1 MSSSIPNQTHT
12 NKNLPARPQQLPAD
26 PPRNPNNPF
35 RKPVPGRINSPYGS
49 TASDSNPTQT
59 QNVSS
64 LNTTTNPP
72 ARQQRLSAASA
83 SRVASLFDEPVP
95 ARSIRTKTSSPNIRP
110 KQPVSQAQASSTLV
124 PDNDEPN
131 TKTVPGGSTKQ
142 LVTERQTASIPPAT
156 VTGGRESSGFWEPP
170 RTSSNM
176 TASNSA
182 ATAASRTKALTRR
195 NSPPPTRSHK
205 PTASKF
211 SSVAEPDTSDISSVS
226 SASLD
231 SLDKGLIKKLALKR
245 ARKQLL
251 RSLSGRRDSNSSS
264 SSSGVDPDIV
274 LFALRR
280 DAKNK
285 AKQAKRNA
293 EKLEDRRRGQRRT
306 GLLSGQDGAK
316 GKPQPKAENTEL
328 SRPKSSSNTTQTPT
342 ASESGTMK
350 GSFSDFLK
358 WKKQEA
364 AKESLRGV
372 LGMGSMPALRPV
384 TFAEFCKEKQASD
397 GDSDDSPRPKSSSS
411 PASVRAGGTTITA
424 SSKEPAPVSAK
435 KGPKL
440 LVPPL
445 KPATTAEEKGAS
457 LSKDTSKVG
466 AMRPPTTFR
475 EALEA
480 RRKVREQ
487 ERAREREEAEER
499 AQADEATSQPEPGGL
514 LGALRRAR
522 LEREEAEKAR
532 TAGAGGIAGEARKSS
547 TPALT
552 EKKGPKLTV
561 PVLAGHATS
570 SPKPA
575 TSTPTPAPKTNSAPG
590 PRSSRAVAKWP
601 ESTYKHVHVRG
612 PDAPGAVSLAEVD
625 QQRRAVAR
633 WRRDGTNAMVWQGV
647 LAQWWSKHGTWTA
660 RETQI
665 IDAIRRTV
673 EVM

>member
-1 MSSSIPNQTHT
+1 M
-12 NKNLPARPQQLPAD
+12 
-26 PPRNPNNPF
+26 
-35 RKPVPGRINSPYGS
+35 
-49 TASDSNPTQT
+49 
-59 QNVSS
+59 
-64 LNTTTNPP
+64 
-72 ARQQRLSAASA
+72 
-83 SRVASLFDEPVP
+83 ASLLDESVP

-110 KQPVSQAQASSTLV
+110 KQPVSQAQASSTPV
-124 PDNDEPN
+124 PDSDEPN
-131 TKTVPGGSTKQ
+131 TKSVWGGSTKQ
-142 LVTERQTASIPPAT
+142 LVTERPKASIPPAT
-156 VTGGRESSGFWEPP
+156 VTGGRESSRFWEPNPPP
-170 RTSSNM
+170 RTFSNI

-182 ATAASRTKALTRR
+182 ATAASRTKTLTRR
-195 NSPPPTRSHK
+195 NSPPPTRSRK
-205 PTASKF
+205 LTAS
-211 SSVAEPDTSDISSVS
+211 SAAESDTSDISSVS

-231 SLDKGLIKKLALKR
+231 SLDKRLIKKLALKR

-264 SSSGVDPDIV
+264 SSSDVDPDMV

-293 EKLEDRRRGQRRT
+293 EKLKDRRRGQQRT
-306 GLLSGQDGAK
+306 GLLGGQDGAK
-316 GKPQPKAENTEL
+316 GKPQSKAENTEL
-328 SRPKSSSNTTQTPT
+328 PRPKSSSNTAQTLT

-350 GSFSDFLK
+350 GSFGDFLK

-372 LGMGSMPALRPV
+372 LGMESMPALRPA
-384 TFAEFCKEKQASD
+384 TFAEFCKEKQANG
-397 GDSDDSPRPKSSSS
+397 GDSDDSERPKSSSS
-411 PASVRAGGTTITA
+411 PASARAGGTTITA

-440 LVPPL
+440 LVPSL
-445 KPATTAEEKGAS
+445 KPATAAEEKEAS

-466 AMRPPTTFR
+466 ATRPPTTLR

-480 RRKVREQ
+480 RRKVRER

-532 TAGAGGIAGEARKSS
+532 KSRDSGMASAGGIAGEARKSS
-547 TPALT
+547 NPALT

-575 TSTPTPAPKTNSAPG
+575 TSTPTPTPKANSAPH

-601 ESTYKHVHVRG
+601 KSTYKHIHVRG
-612 PDAPGAVSLAEVD
+612 PDAPGAVSLAEVT

-633 WRRDGTNAMVWQGV
+633 WRRDGTNATVWQGV

-660 RETQI
+660 HETQI

>member
-1 MSSSIPNQTHT
+1 VSIPIPNQTRNVSSPNT
-12 NKNLPARPQQLPAD
+12 NTNPLERPQQLPAAS
-26 PPRNPNNPF
+26 PENPNSPF
-35 RKPVPGRINSPYGS
+35 RKPGPGRINNPYRS

-59 QNVSS
+59 QNASS
-64 LNTTTNPP
+64 LNTTTNLL
-72 ARQQRLSAASA
+72 AHQQRLS
-83 SRVASLFDEPVP
+83 
-95 ARSIRTKTSSPNIRP
+95 TT
-110 KQPVSQAQASSTLV
+110 
-124 PDNDEPN
+124 
-131 TKTVPGGSTKQ
+131 
-142 LVTERQTASIPPAT
+142 
-156 VTGGRESSGFWEPP
+156 
-170 RTSSNM
+170 
-176 TASNSA
+176 SNSA
-182 ATAASRTKALTRR
+182 ATAPSRTKALTRR
-195 NSPPPTRSHK
+195 NSPPPARSHK
-205 PTASKF
+205 PTASKS
-211 SSVAEPDTSDISSVS
+211 SSVAESVTSGTSSVS

-231 SLDKGLIKKLALKR
+231 SLDKRLIKKLALKR

-264 SSSGVDPDIV
+264 SSSDVDPDIV
-274 LFALRR
+274 LFALHR

-293 EKLEDRRRGQRRT
+293 EKLEDRRRGQQRT
-306 GLLSGQDGAK
+306 GLLGGQDGTE
-316 GKPQPKAENTEL
+316 GKPQSRVENTEL
-328 SRPKSSSNTTQTPT
+328 SRPKSSSNTDSGTRVPP

-350 GSFSDFLK
+350 GSFGDFLK

-372 LGMGSMPALRPV
+372 LGMESMPSLRPT
-384 TFAEFCKEKQASD
+384 TFAEFCKEKQASG
-397 GDSDDSPRPKSSSS
+397 GDKDDSERPKSSSS
-411 PASVRAGGTTITA
+411 PASTRAGRTAITT
-424 SSKEPAPVSAK
+424 SSKEPALVSAK

-445 KPATTAEEKGAS
+445 KPATTMEEKEAS
-457 LSKDTSKVG
+457 LSKDTSKG
-466 AMRPPTTFR
+466 EAMRPPTTLM

-480 RRKVREQ
+480 RRKVRER

-499 AQADEATSQPEPGGL
+499 AQADEDTSQPEPGGL

-522 LEREEAEKAR
+522 LEREEAERAGR
-532 TAGAGGIAGEARKSS
+532 LRNSGMAGAGDIAGEARKSS
-547 TPALT
+547 TPTLT

-561 PVLAGHATS
+561 PVLADHPTS

-575 TSTPTPAPKTNSAPG
+575 TSTPTPTPKTNSMPG

-601 ESTYKHVHVRG
+601 KSTYKDVHVRG
-612 PDAPGAVSLAEVD
+612 PDAPGAVSLAEVA

-633 WRRDGTNAMVWQGV
+633 WRRNGTDIMAWQGV

-665 IDAIRRTV
+665 IEAIRRTV